1 MASIILEASTSPRL
15 PQSSNSE
22 VAERTELLLLL
33 LLLLLLEV
41 TTRPLVRRE
50 AEASCLAAEMTGREV
65 EEEARPV
72 PGLAWACV
80 GGCP

>member
-1 MASIILEASTSPRL
+1 L

-22 VAERTELLLLL
+22 VAERAEQQ
-33 LLLLLLEV
+33 LLLEV

-50 AEASCLAAEMTGREV
+50 AEASCLAAEITGRGAEEEEEEE
-65 EEEARPV
+65 EEEASPV
-72 PGLAWACV
+72 VGLAWACV